1 MTGAQEEEEKG
12 TCDDMC
18 RRGKAQRNIP
28 LPNKQKHTKYLNR
41 TFSQHD
47 TKHQK
52 QQQQQQQHDN
62 NKEIKMNWHTD
73 GGDR

>member
-1 MTGAQEEEEKG
+1 MTEAQEEEEKG

-28 LPNKQKHTKYLNR
+28 LPNKQKHTKYPNR

-47 TKHQK
+47 SERQK
-52 QQQQQQQHDN
+52 QQQQQHDN
-62 NKEIKMNWHTD
+62 NKETEMS
-73 GGDR
+73 